1 VRRKK
6 EDIFVWVDALCIDQ
20 HNKDERAAQVRL
32 MGQIYSG
39 AVSVAIWIGPEYE
52 ESALALQLLQRV
64 AENSID
70 PQYIKSI
77 RNPDSLALLNLFK
90 RDYWKRLWGK

>member
-1 VRRKK
+1 
-6 EDIFVWVDALCIDQ
+6 
-20 HNKDERAAQVRL
+20 